1 MTEAPPRPGPAT
13 PAVPA
18 PLAAPAVPAG
28 RMKFSVDAWDP
39 GYGTSLGEEE
49 LVESSAPV
57 VLDVEVPESA
67 WAPRDPAP
75 GTAPPGAVLFVDGVR
90 RVEARAW
97 IHDSVPAGEQ
107 ATSALPA
114 LCASYASGVVCC
126 CEAGAHLAVAAVNR
140 GTFTAAEH
148 AGDVRTTAGD
158 YPVRRTRATDP
169 VGLSLALQRALG
181 ELEVESAAAARARLG
196 DHTTGA
202 GHHAGTDLLV
212 VDGPLRGRQH
222 LPRTLGFVKTH
233 QSAYLPPRQ
242 HAMVG
247 TLGPGQ
253 RTPVFLM
260 GSSWDRHSWYLRL
273 PGGPGAPWA
282 GVVRVECG
290 ADMSAAEAIALAD
303 QSQVTLRRFASTE
316 FKDARAP
323 QNLYPIAGLERALRR
338 RMGDPQL
345 LYRALRRAAVA

>member
-1 MTEAPPRPGPAT
+1 MR
-13 PAVPA
+13 
-18 PLAAPAVPAG
+18 
-28 RMKFSVDAWDP
+28 FSVDAWDP

-75 GTAPPGAVLFVDGVR
+75 GTAAPAAVLFVDGVR
-90 RVEARAW
+90 RVEGRAW
-97 IHDSVPAGEQ
+97 IHDSVPTGER

-126 CEAGAHLAVAAVNR
+126 CAAGAHLAVATVRR
-140 GTFTAAEH
+140 GTFTAAAH
-148 AGDVRTTAGD
+148 AADVRTSAGD

-181 ELEVESAAAARARLG
+181 ELEVESAAAARAQLG
-196 DHTTGA
+196 DHPTG
-202 GHHAGTDLLV
+202 GHPGGHTGGHLADGTDLLV

-303 QSQVTLRRFASTE
+303 QSQVTLRRFASAE

-345 LYRALRRAAVA
+345 LYRALRRAAVN

>member
-1 MTEAPPRPGPAT
+1 MR
-13 PAVPA
+13 
-18 PLAAPAVPAG
+18 
-28 RMKFSVDAWDP
+28 FSVDAWDP

-97 IHDSVPAGEQ
+97 IHDSVPPGEQ

-126 CEAGAHLAVAAVNR
+126 CAAGAHLAVATVRR
-140 GTFTAAEH
+140 GTFTAAAH

-181 ELEVESAAAARARLG
+181 ELEVESAAAARAQLG
-196 DHTTGA
+196 DHPTG
-202 GHHAGTDLLV
+202 GHHTADPAGDDPAGGTDLLV

-260 GSSWDRHSWYLRL
+260 GTSWDRHSWYLRL

-345 LYRALRRAAVA
+345 LYRALRRAAVH